1 MSPDVPTITI
11 ITAVYNGAEYI
22 RETVESVLRCASE
35 LNFEYL
41 VINDGS
47 TDNTLEILADFS
59 DSIKVFTHPNCG
71 ESESVTRAFEIA
83 RGDYLLVVSADDP
96 LLTPKL
102 FDDVFEWFQ
111 ADKNLVAVYP
121 DWQMIDPAGQLIQ
134 TVEVPDYSDE
144 LLIGQCRTLPGPGVI
159 FRRDTALSI
168 GGRRSRW
175 VFVGDYDFW
184 LRLSRLGEIRH
195 RAEVL
200 AQWRHHPTS
209 TSVSKRG
216 LKMAR
221 ERIEVVES
229 FLSENQIDH
238 LLARKSLGH
247 AYYTASRLSFFSRE
261 IPGKKYLFKA
271 FNLRRGW
278 IEGVEFRVVLFIILD
293 PLSRWL
299 ITPFRKLRILRIRSL

>member
-1 MSPDVPTITI
+1 MSIREPKISI

-22 RETVESVLRCASE
+22 RETVESVLRCADQI
-35 LNFEYL
+35 NFEYL
-41 VINDGS
+41 VMNDGS
-47 TDNTLEILADFS
+47 IDDTLKILSEFGDR
-59 DSIKVFTHPNCG
+59 IQVVTHDNCG
-71 ESESVTRAFEIA
+71 ESESVTRAFQIA

-96 LLTPKL
+96 LLTSRL
-102 FDDVFEWFQ
+102 FTDVFEWFE

-121 DWQMIDPAGQLIQ
+121 DWQMIDPIGQVIQ
-134 TVEVPDYSDE
+134 VVEVPDYSDE

-159 FRRDTALSI
+159 FRKDATLKI

-175 VFVGDYDFW
+175 VYVGDYDFW

-200 AQWRHHPTS
+200 AQWRYHPSS

-216 LKMAR
+216 LNMAR

-229 FLSENQIDH
+229 FLSENKIDN
-238 LLARKSLGH
+238 LLSRKSLGH

-261 IPGKKYLFKA
+261 VPGKKYLFKA
-271 FNLRRGW
+271 LTVRRGW
-278 IEGVEFRVVLFIILD
+278 IEGIELRVVLFILLD
-293 PLSRWL
+293 PISRWM
-299 ITPFRKLRILRIRSL
+299 IAPFRKLKILRIRNL

>member
-1 MSPDVPTITI
+1 MSPDAPTITI
-11 ITAVYNGAEYI
+11 VTAVYNGAEYI

-41 VINDGS
+41 VMNDGS

-59 DSIKVFTHPNCG
+59 DSIKVVTHPNCG

-102 FDDVFEWFQ
+102 FDDVFEWFKV
-111 ADKNLVAVYP
+111 DENLVAVYP
-121 DWQMIDPAGQLIQ
+121 DWQMIDPRGQLIQ
-134 TVEVPDYSDE
+134 TVEVPEYSDE

-159 FRRDTALSI
+159 FRRDAALSI

-229 FLSENQIDH
+229 FLSENQIDP

-247 AYYTASRLSFFSRE
+247 AYYTASRLSFFSKE

-271 FNLRRGW
+271 FTLRHGW
-278 IEGVEFRVVLFIILD
+278 VEGVELRVVMFILLD

-299 ITPFRKLRILRIRSL
+299 ITPFRKFRILRIRNL